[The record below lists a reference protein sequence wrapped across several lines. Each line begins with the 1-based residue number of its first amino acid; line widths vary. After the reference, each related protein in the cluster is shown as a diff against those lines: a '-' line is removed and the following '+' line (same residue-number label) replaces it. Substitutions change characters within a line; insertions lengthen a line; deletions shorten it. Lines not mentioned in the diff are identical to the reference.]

1 MILFKP
7 FMPYTKTILIPEE
20 NLDNISASIAECIEI
35 AGEDIRIKILCN
47 QLTQS
52 VDRLAH
58 IGTAD
63 GNICF
68 TVRWE
73 NHALSTDTASARAR
87 VLKLLSNRILMPL
100 SSNIVSPEELLTE
113 TSDFCPDVHTG
124 TGTKFTADIFVCF
137 SFFFQ

>member
-7 FMPYTKTILIPEE
+7 FMPYTKSILIPEE
-20 NLDNISASIAECIEI
+20 NLDNISTAITECIEI
-35 AGEDIRIKILCN
+35 TGENIRVKILCN
-47 QLTQS
+47 QLTQPIN
-52 VDRLAH
+52 RFAH
-58 IGTAD
+58 IGITY
-63 GNICF
+63 GNIYF

-87 VLKLLSNRILMPL
+87 ALKLLSNPILMPL
-100 SSNIVSPEELLTE
+100 SSNIVSPEELLTG

-124 TGTKFTADIFVCF
+124 TGTKFTAGIFVCF